1 MKPYVVDIIR
11 EDENEM
17 SCIIEMPIEFNP
29 SAHVFGHNDKFDELI
44 DLKIMDKIFFKGLGY
59 SIKKIKELK

>member
-1 MKPYVVDIIR
+1 MTSYVVDIVR

-29 SAHVFGHNDKFDELI
+29 SVHVFGHNDKFDELI
-44 DLKIMDKIFFKGLGY
+44 DLKIMDKIFFKGLGFY
-59 SIKKIKELK
+59 IKTIKELI